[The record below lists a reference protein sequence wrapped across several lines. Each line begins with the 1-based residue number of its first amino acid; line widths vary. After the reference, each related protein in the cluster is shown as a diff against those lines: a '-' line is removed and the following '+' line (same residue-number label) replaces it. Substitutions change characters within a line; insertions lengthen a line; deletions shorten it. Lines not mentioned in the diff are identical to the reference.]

1 MGDFHSLGKRKS
13 KPRNS
18 SSSSESKSPL
28 DKRQRETD
36 NLESENEQREVF
48 EEKPRGEDEVNPV
61 ALNIDMDMDVTS
73 KLDQILAKLAKLD
86 AIEASLN
93 EFRQKM
99 IKVESEV
106 SRLKEGAGEAK
117 KRLDEMD
124 DGLQWFNTE
133 VNDIQ
138 GKIKDLERS
147 KEDLHTKQLYAES
160 YSRRENLKFFGIEE
174 RETKA
179 DSEDGEKVNTRDV
192 LIDFLEND
200 LGMDKPAEK
209 IDLQRVHRLGKP
221 VAGKIRPIIARFL
234 RYPDREKVLRA
245 SFGLN
250 RASEIKV
257 LEDFPKEIIERRRK
271 QMPKLKEAK
280 KKGLKVAFSKAE
292 PDKLFI
298 NGKVAPM

>member
-1 MGDFHSLGKRKS
+1 MLGNPFLCKIDL
-13 KPRNS
+13 RNS
-18 SSSSESKSPL
+18 TLWSNFSSKSVQFRFSAWSVKFWKFIFPL
-28 DKRQRETD
+28 AGRQQADFLSPIKKKNMVRIFKKTTVCKRDDKHYTFC
-36 NLESENEQREVF
+36 NLLGQV
-48 EEKPRGEDEVNPV
+48 
-61 ALNIDMDMDVTS
+61 
-73 KLDQILAKLAKLD
+73 KLSHLWCKHGH
-86 AIEASLN
+86 
-93 EFRQKM
+93 
-99 IKVESEV
+99 V
-106 SRLKEGAGEAK
+106 
-117 KRLDEMD
+117 
-124 DGLQWFNTE
+124 
-133 VNDIQ
+133 IQ

-147 KEDLHTKQLYAES
+147 KEDLHTKQLYAEL

-250 RASEIKV
+250 RASLIKV

-298 NGKVAPM
+298 NGKFAPM